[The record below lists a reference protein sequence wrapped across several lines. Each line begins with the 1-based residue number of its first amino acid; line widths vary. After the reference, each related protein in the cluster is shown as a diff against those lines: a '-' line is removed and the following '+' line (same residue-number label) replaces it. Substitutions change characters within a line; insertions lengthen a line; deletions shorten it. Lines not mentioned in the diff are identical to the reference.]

1 MNKHMLLVGAA
12 STILLPGL
20 VLSQTTTIKTFNFG
34 ATLSGAQEPMP
45 ASAPATP
52 SLGVTTQ
59 ATGTLEVKVMP
70 DLSSL
75 TFQLNV
81 QNGVGVTG
89 ASLQCS
95 PPGENGP
102 PVVVLSASNTQ
113 GANVNGT
120 LASGTITSKNIEA
133 GATDCKLAGRSVRD
147 IASLT
152 AAMTLGLIYVNV
164 TTVGNPTG
172 EIRGQ
177 LIVGVTPTPAQ

>member
-1 MNKHMLLVGAA
+1 MNKHMLIVAAA
-12 STILLPGL
+12 SAILVPGS
-20 VLSQTTTIKTFNFG
+20 VLSQTTPIKTFNFG

-59 ATGTLEVKVMP
+59 TTGTLEVKVMP

-75 TFQLNV
+75 TFRLDV
-81 QNGVGVTG
+81 QNGAGVTG

-95 PPGENGP
+95 PPGDNGP
-102 PVVVLSASNTQ
+102 LVVVLSPPNTQ
-113 GANVNGT
+113 GGNVSGT
-120 LASGTITSKNIEA
+120 LASGTLTSKNIDPAALE
-133 GATDCKLAGRSVRD
+133 CKLAGRSVRD
-147 IASLT
+147 IGSLT

-164 TTVGNPTG
+164 TTVANPTG